1 MISFRLDMARVP
13 LDAWGRPEDIGAHT
27 LEGPIAV
34 SGKILFGSLD
44 APVSGGLYAATR
56 GRYRV
61 VYPFDEH
68 ATLLDGQLRLTD
80 VGTGTTV
87 AYGPGDSWIIASG
100 TEVIWDIRSEH
111 IRKSYLA
118 VSLPTAD

>member
-1 MISFRLDMARVP
+1 MIPFRLDMARMP
-13 LDAWGRPEDIGAHT
+13 LDVWGRPEDIGAHT
-27 LEGPIAV
+27 LQGPMTV

-44 APVSGGLYAATR
+44 SPVSGGLYAASR

-80 VGTGTTV
+80 VAQAAVDGTLDPLAWAAPPPRRPAGRAGGRRT
-87 AYGPGDSWIIASG
+87 APDPGS
-100 TEVIWDIRSEH
+100 
-111 IRKSYLA
+111 
-118 VSLPTAD
+118 